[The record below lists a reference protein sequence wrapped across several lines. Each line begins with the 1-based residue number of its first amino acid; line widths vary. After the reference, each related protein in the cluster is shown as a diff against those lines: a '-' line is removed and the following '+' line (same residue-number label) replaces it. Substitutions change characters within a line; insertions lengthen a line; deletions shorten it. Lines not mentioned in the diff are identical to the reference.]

1 MSRELN
7 CLKPKLGKNISM
19 TIQIKQCGA
28 VRILFSVL
36 AISLTIAAGQ
46 VASAQNSKAAP
57 AKSAEAG
64 ASDFYRPD
72 EVQSV
77 YLRVADEDMQR
88 MLAALPE
95 RIYVRASFRWR
106 DISLENVAIRFKG
119 NSSSAPSQQ
128 HKRSFLIKFDEYTDD
143 QRFLGLRRVSLD
155 NGVQF
160 GSVFSEPIITEIL
173 RDQGIKT
180 HRCNYAKLFL
190 NDKYHGVYGN
200 VERIDE
206 TFLERHFPDSNG
218 LLFKV
223 DEGGPGANLQ
233 FLGDDPSIYARAFEP
248 ETKSA
253 KKGQRRLVEFIRL
266 INQSPEQDFAANL
279 ESNLEVNDF
288 LRVTAVLLL
297 SGAFDQL
304 TGWNP
309 HNYYL
314 YYDGKQD
321 RWNYLP
327 WDLDVGFCE
336 IAFGQIHVLA
346 DWNAA
351 WPVAGQLPNPLLD
364 RIVADPALLKR
375 YRDTARIILDKYFE
389 PERLC
394 AIIDAKYALVKDDLR
409 ADPFPHR
416 RVTNP
421 GEQSYEE
428 IVASMKTFVRQR
440 YTTARQ
446 QLENPGQR
454 PEIVRRPQGGPHGP
468 PPQLVEKLQR
478 IQRAAEQMQR
488 SGKDVRPIQ
497 KLMQQVGPLLQQGRP
512 EEAEKLV
519 IEALKLAGEDPGKG
533 KEKSPRDERKSR
545 P

>member
-1 MSRELN
+1 MAAE
-7 CLKPKLGKNISM
+7 
-19 TIQIKQCGA
+19 QI
-28 VRILFSVL
+28 
-36 AISLTIAAGQ
+36 
-46 VASAQNSKAAP
+46 ASAQNSNATP
-57 AKSAEAG
+57 AKSTEAG
-64 ASDFYRPD
+64 LGDFYRGD
-72 EVQSV
+72 EVQSI
-77 YLRVADEDMQR
+77 YLRVAEEDMQR
-88 MLAALPE
+88 MRAALPE

-106 DISLENVAIRFKG
+106 DISVENVAIRFKG

-128 HKRSFLIKFDEYTDD
+128 HKRSFLIKFDEYADG

-190 NDKYHGVYGN
+190 NDKYHGVYVN

-206 TFLERHFPDSNG
+206 SFIERHLPDPNG

-233 FLGDDPSIYARAFEP
+233 FLGDDRSAYARAFEP

-253 KKGQRRLVEFIRL
+253 KKGQGQRRLVEFIRM
-266 INQSPEQDFAANL
+266 INQSPEKDFAAKL
-279 ESNLEVNDF
+279 DAKMEVDDF
-288 LRVTAVLLL
+288 LRVTAVLLF

-304 TGWNP
+304 TGWQP

-314 YYDGKQD
+314 YCDGKQD
-321 RWNYLP
+321 RWRYLP

-336 IAFGQIHVLA
+336 IAFGKIHVLA

-351 WPVAGQLPNPLLD
+351 WPVAGQLPNPLLE
-364 RIVADPALLKR
+364 RIVADPALLQR

-394 AIIDAKYALVKDDLR
+394 AIIDAKYALIKADLA

-421 GEQSYEE
+421 EDQSYED
-428 IVASMKTFVRQR
+428 IVASMKKFVRNR
-440 YTTARQ
+440 YTSARQ
-446 QLENPGQR
+446 QLANPGKR
-454 PEIVRRPQGGPHGP
+454 PEMVRRPDGP
-468 PPQLVEKLQR
+468 PPQLVEQIQR
-478 IQRAAEQMQR
+478 LQRAAEQMQR
-488 SGKDVRPIQ
+488 NRKDMLPIQ
-497 KLMQQVGPLLQQGRP
+497 KLMQQVGPLLQQGRM
-512 EEAEKLV
+512 EEAEKL
-519 IEALKLAGEDPGKG
+519 IGEALKLAGEDPGKG
-533 KEKSPRDERKSR
+533 KEESPRDKRKAR
-545 P
+545 PSPDSSF

>member
-1 MSRELN
+1 
-7 CLKPKLGKNISM
+7 M
-19 TIQIKQCGA
+19 TIQIKQCRA

-36 AISLTIAAGQ
+36 AISLAIAAGQ

-57 AKSAEAG
+57 AKSAETEPG
-64 ASDFYRPD
+64 DFYRPD

-206 TFLERHFPDSNG
+206 TFIERHFPDSNG

-394 AIIDAKYALVKDDLR
+394 AIIDAKYALIKDDLR

-428 IVASMKTFVRQR
+428 IIASMKTFVRQR

-454 PEIVRRPQGGPHGP
+454 PEIVRRPQSGPHGP

-519 IEALKLAGEDPGKG
+519 LEALKLAGEDPGKG
-533 KEKSPRDERKSR
+533 KEESPRDERKSR

>member
-1 MSRELN
+1 MKIRDFR
-7 CLKPKLGKNISM
+7 
-19 TIQIKQCGA
+19 A
-28 VRILFSVL
+28 VRLVFVVL
-36 AISLTIAAGQ
+36 AITLAIATEQ
-46 VASAQNSKAAP
+46 VVSAQNSKVTP
-57 AKSAEAG
+57 AKSAEVELG
-64 ASDFYRPD
+64 DFYRGD

-77 YLRVADEDMQR
+77 YLRVADEDLQR

-106 DISLENVAIRFKG
+106 EISLENVAIRFKG
-119 NSSSAPSQQ
+119 NSSSAPSQR
-128 HKRSFLIKFDEYTDD
+128 HKRSFLIKFDEYESG
-143 QRFLGLRRVSLD
+143 QRFLGLRRASLD

-173 RDQGIKT
+173 RDQGLKT

-206 TFLERHFPDSNG
+206 TFIARHLPDPNG

-233 FLGDDPSIYARAFEP
+233 FLGDDPSAYARTFEP

-253 KKGQRRLVEFIRL
+253 KKGQRRLVEFIKL
-266 INQSPEQDFAANL
+266 INQSPEQDFAAKL
-279 ESNLEVNDF
+279 DTKLEVDDF
-288 LRVTAVLLL
+288 LRVTAIMLF

-314 YYDGKQD
+314 YCDAKQD
-321 RWNYLP
+321 RWRYLP
-327 WDLDVGFCE
+327 WDLDVGFSE
-336 IAFGQIHVLA
+336 VAFGQIHVLA

-351 WPVAGQLPNPLLD
+351 WPVAGQMPNPLLE
-364 RIVADPALLKR
+364 RIVADPALLQR

-394 AIIDAKYALVKDDLR
+394 AIIDAKYALIKADLA

-421 GEQSYEE
+421 DDRNYDDV
-428 IVASMKTFVRQR
+428 IASMKTFVRKR
-440 YTTARQ
+440 YSTASQ
-446 QLENPGQR
+446 QLANPGKR
-454 PEIVRRPQGGPHGP
+454 PEIVRRPDGP
-468 PPQLVEKLQR
+468 PPQLVEKIQR
-478 IQRAAEQMQR
+478 LQRAAEQMQKN
-488 SGKDVRPIQ
+488 GKDVLPIQ

-512 EEAEKLV
+512 EEAEKLI
-519 IEALKLAGEDPGKG
+519 IEALKLAGEEPGKG
-533 KEKSPRDERKSR
+533 KEESPRDKRQNR
-545 P
+545 PSPDSGF

>member
-1 MSRELN
+1 MTAL
-7 CLKPKLGKNISM
+7 LLFYKILQISH
-19 TIQIKQCGA
+19 CRA
-28 VRILFSVL
+28 VRLLFAVL
-36 AISLTIAAGQ
+36 TITLTIAAEH
-46 VASAQNSKAAP
+46 VASAQNSNAAL
-57 AKSAEAG
+57 AKSGEAG
-64 ASDFYRPD
+64 LGDFYRPD

-77 YLRVADEDMQR
+77 YLRVSDEDMKR

-106 DISLENVAIRFKG
+106 DISIENVAIRFKG

-143 QRFLGLRRVSLD
+143 QRFLGLRRVSFD

-190 NDKYHGVYGN
+190 NDKYHGVYVN

-206 TFLERHFPDSNG
+206 SFIERHLPDSNG

-233 FLGDDPSIYARAFEP
+233 FLGDDPTAYERTFKP

-253 KKGQRRLVEFIRL
+253 KKGQRRLVEFIRM
-266 INQSPEQDFAANL
+266 INQSTKKDFAANL
-279 ESNLEVNDF
+279 NSKMEVNDF
-288 LRVTAVLLL
+288 LRVTAVMLF

-304 TGWNP
+304 TGWQP

-314 YYDGKQD
+314 YYDRSHD
-321 RWNYLP
+321 RWRYLP

-336 IAFGQIHVLA
+336 IAFGKIHVLT

-351 WPVAGQLPNPLLD
+351 WPVAGEVPNPLLE
-364 RIVADPALLKR
+364 RIIDDSVLLQK

-394 AIIDAKYALVKDDLR
+394 AIIDARYELIKVDLL

-421 GEQSYEE
+421 GEQSYED
-428 IVASMKTFVRQR
+428 IVASMKTFVHNR

-446 QLENPGQR
+446 QLENPGKR
-454 PEIVRRPQGGPHGP
+454 PEIVRRPHGP
-468 PPQLVEKLQR
+468 PPQLVEKIQR

-488 SGKDVRPIQ
+488 NGKDVLPIQ
-497 KLMQQVGPLLQQGRP
+497 KLMQQVGPLLQQGRL
-512 EEAEKLV
+512 EEAEKRI
-519 IEALKLAGEDPGKG
+519 IEALTLAGEDPRRD
-533 KEKSPRDERKSR
+533 KEESTRDERKSR
-545 P
+545 SSPDSGF